1 VPEGEVVFVG
11 AAYAAAPEQDFF
23 GMSRGQVEAM
33 EKYLG
38 SSESM
43 LNTHSELEAFVEK
56 EGREYQRLLLQAHLE
71 LRAAR
76 EQPVEVQG
84 ADRVPRKHSR
94 RSGRSLMTVVGE
106 VEVPRL
112 VYRAPGV
119 ASLHPMDAALNLPD
133 ELYSHNVRRRVAEEA
148 AARSFD
154 EVVEQL
160 SRTTG
165 APVPK
170 RQVEELAARAAQD
183 FDAFYATR
191 AVTAEDTVDL
201 LVLSFDGKGVA
212 MRHDDLRPATKKAAE
227 VGRRKLATR
236 LTRGEKRNRK
246 RMAQVATIYTLCPRA
261 RTPMDILHDL
271 RPVHDAKVPRPRPV
285 NKRVWASLER
295 SPEEVIASAFD
306 DGARR
311 DPEHKRRWVVL
322 VDGNKDQLARIQKT
336 AQVRG
341 VGVTIVLDIIHVIEY
356 LWKAAYVFHDDG
368 TEEAERW
375 VEQRLLALLQGRSAG
390 EIAKDIRRCADRYD
404 LSAEARKVIADCTR
418 YLVNNRR
425 ILHYDRALAEGLPIG
440 TGVIEG
446 ACRYLVK
453 DRMARTGARWSLLG
467 AEAVLRLRSLRA
479 SGDFD
484 AYWAFH
490 LEQEHARTHRARY
503 ADGRIPLPLAPVRPA
518 LRRVK

>member
-1 VPEGEVVFVG
+1 
-11 AAYAAAPEQDFF
+11 
-23 GMSRGQVEAM
+23 
-33 EKYLG
+33 
-38 SSESM
+38 
-43 LNTHSELEAFVEK
+43 
-56 EGREYQRLLLQAHLE
+56 
-71 LRAAR
+71 
-76 EQPVEVQG
+76 
-84 ADRVPRKHSR
+84 
-94 RSGRSLMTVVGE
+94 
-106 VEVPRL
+106 
-112 VYRAPGV
+112 
-119 ASLHPMDAALNLPD
+119 
-133 ELYSHNVRRRVAEEA
+133 
-148 AARSFD
+148 
-154 EVVEQL
+154 
-160 SRTTG
+160 
-165 APVPK
+165 
-170 RQVEELAARAAQD
+170 
-183 FDAFYATR
+183 
-191 AVTAEDTVDL
+191 
-201 LVLSFDGKGVA
+201 
-212 MRHDDLRPATKKAAE
+212 
-227 VGRRKLATR
+227 
-236 LTRGEKRNRK
+236 
-246 RMAQVATIYTLCPRA
+246 
-261 RTPMDILHDL
+261 
-271 RPVHDAKVPRPRPV
+271 
-285 NKRVWASLER
+285 
-295 SPEEVIASAFD
+295 
-306 DGARR
+306 
-311 DPEHKRRWVVL
+311 
-322 VDGNKDQLARIQKT
+322 
-336 AQVRG
+336 
-341 VGVTIVLDIIHVIEY
+341 VTIVLDIIHVIEY